1 MDDLR
6 PALTPGAIR
15 ARFPAIKRK
24 VNGHPVAYF
33 DGPGGTQVPR
43 SVAKAVTDYL
53 LNHNANTHW
62 AYPTSQE
69 TDEMLENAR
78 ETLAD
83 FLNASPQEIA
93 FGQNMTSL
101 TFHVARAL
109 GRQWKKG
116 DEIIVTDLD
125 HHANID
131 AWHDVARERGLKVHT
146 VPFDRATG
154 QLHWDM
160 LESFVSRRT
169 VLIAIGAASNALGTI
184 NDVARITALAKSAG
198 ALSFIDA
205 VHYAPHVLGDVQALS
220 CDFLVCSPYK
230 FYGPHLGVLYGRNEL
245 LSRLDVTKVAPAPS
259 QAPEN
264 IETGTLS
271 HEAIMGAAAAVD
283 FLASVAPRA
292 ARRESLEASYAV
304 LHERASRQ
312 VRRLWNS
319 LSGLK
324 GVTCYGPP
332 PDVPRTPTVSFTV
345 RGYSSE
351 EVCRHLG
358 RQGLFL
364 SHGDFYAKT
373 VVDRLGIEG
382 LVRAGCACYTTNAE
396 ITRLISAITELSET

>member
-1 MDDLR
+1 M
-6 PALTPGAIR
+6 
-15 ARFPAIKRK
+15 
-24 VNGHPVAYF
+24 
-33 DGPGGTQVPR
+33 
-43 SVAKAVTDYL
+43 
-53 LNHNANTHW
+53 
-62 AYPTSQE
+62 
-69 TDEMLENAR
+69 
-78 ETLAD
+78 
-83 FLNASPQEIA
+83 
-93 FGQNMTSL
+93 
-101 TFHVARAL
+101 
-109 GRQWKKG
+109 
-116 DEIIVTDLD
+116 
-125 HHANID
+125 ANID
-131 AWHDVARERGLKVHT
+131 AWHDVARERGLRVRT
-146 VPFDRATG
+146 VPFDQATG
-154 QLHWDM
+154 QLCWDM
-160 LESFVSRRT
+160 LESFVSQHT

-184 NDVARITALAKSAG
+184 NDVPRITALAKSAG

-205 VHYAPHVLGDVQALS
+205 VHYAPHVLADVQALD

-264 IETGTLS
+264 LETGTLS

-283 FLASVAPRA
+283 FLASVEPRA
-292 ARRESLEASYAV
+292 ARRDSLEASYAV

-312 VRRLWNS
+312 VLRLWNS
-319 LSGLK
+319 LSMLK

-351 EVCRHLG
+351 EVCRRLG

-373 VVDRLGIEG
+373 VVDRLDIEG
-382 LVRAGCACYTTNAE
+382 LVRAGCACYTTNSE